1 MQVGDKAEV
10 DANTSIGMIRPFRRA
25 AVEATKNIEAAK
37 AGVKDNAK
45 KFRKGKG
52 KAKAEDS
59 SDDDEEES
67 EDEEEEKVVKPKQK
81 QKQDK
86 GKKVKEEI
94 LSDGSDF
101 EQEQVKPKVDG
112 KKKQILAKAAYWK
125 DIPKW
130 EKGSKSL
137 LMDLP
142 GDIMDNIFG
151 LREELGVSS
160 LVLCRGQND
169 KLMIA
174 RRVRCSCWS
183 QQGIS
188 TSSRR

>member
-1 MQVGDKAEV
+1 M
-10 DANTSIGMIRPFRRA
+10 
-25 AVEATKNIEAAK
+25 
-37 AGVKDNAK
+37 K
-45 KFRKGKG
+45 KGKGKGKG
-52 KAKAEDS
+52 KARAEES

-67 EDEEEEKVVKPKQK
+67 EDEEEEEVVKPKQK

-86 GKKVKEEI
+86 GNKVKKEVI
-94 LSDGSDF
+94 SDDSDF

-137 LMDLP
+137 LMDPP
-142 GDIMDNIFG
+142 GDVMDNIFG

-160 LVLCRGQND
+160 LVFCRGQND
-169 KLMIA
+169 NLMIA
-174 RRVRCSCWS
+174 RRVCCSCWS
-183 QQGIS
+183 
-188 TSSRR
+188 